1 MSANETYGLVRI
13 ICLDAHIQGKRMEIK
28 VGRHANLS
36 GTNGAGKTTLLK
48 LLPFFY
54 GAEPNQVVQ
63 TVGKRKRFVDYYLP
77 RPTSLIIFEYRT
89 PRGLACAVVYRHS
102 TGEKP
107 AYRFLDEGFSV
118 EYFSELRD
126 GKHVFAE
133 GRALGKLW
141 SFRQLD
147 HSKQLE
153 SVLDYRAIIQGDRTL
168 INRSGDSH
176 ELVTLVNRYCIS
188 GRMGTMRYLDK
199 MAVAILGRVG
209 DMGRIKEMLADIMNE
224 DGVVLPSIKLK
235 KDVRNMLDEVAILRD
250 LDRQRDKLT
259 AVVNEGNHYL
269 EISAQLDALHS
280 EVSFCLASIVES
292 LDAVDEQL
300 KTINGKKASTKS
312 DWEER
317 ELKLTGDVAEWNGA
331 KEQAEVQLDALLAEK
346 GDWEKQEIE
355 RQVTEYQQLENFR
368 QLLQSAKERLRVLE
382 DDVQDLR
389 RSFDERRYQEKDRH
403 TEAIQK
409 LDERLGE
416 LKEALSE
423 VRNALLEEK
432 LVIERAA
439 NQEKELLRAERQP
452 EIDGLTEDIA
462 LARQK
467 AEQVMA
473 LESEKLAEA
482 EAELSRERAAEKYSQ
497 ALDSVEESRLEL
509 KSKTDKQRGQ
519 EEEER
524 RASRRLKK
532 QQDEHR
538 ELVALCNPKPGS
550 LLSALREQEPNWHD
564 HLGRLLRP
572 ELLERKDLSPE
583 FHAEATDKSLLMGWH
598 LDIERIAKPEW
609 ASSRQVLEQRLQTE
623 EDELDRA
630 EREHERQKSLL
641 DDAAKALQQ
650 AELELVVSQQVL
662 GKADLSQTSAIE
674 ALRQVREDNQQAAE
688 ARKQAAKAEAEKL
701 LQQRKQLRDEL
712 ERDLLGVYDRSRQA
726 LDDAMATAATEQ
738 SRLEELIEEHEKAIS
753 TENDTHQNQ
762 LKVLESDFRAL
773 CSEQGL
779 DDKVIDEAN
788 LACKRANQT
797 VERVQ
802 GYQHA
807 VADYQ
812 QWLSRSWSQKDDFR
826 QRLSSCSKTWEECRQ
841 ILSRERREYRR
852 LRDGLVKEHDK
863 QQQRRRELSANQEDC
878 RQLLFRLS
886 KPVSPVETKTA
897 RTLALILSDGN
908 NLLEA
913 KRGLMEQIRAGTA
926 NAEKI
931 ICSGGEN
938 NQIAEAWAALRRE
951 ALDLLANPNDQDGL
965 ALNLTRALEQFMSVQ
980 LPQKRETLSAF
991 VDNTGAQL
999 DDFYI
1004 KLDQVSEAISRQS
1017 RQISGAIGDHIHFE
1031 AITDIEV
1038 GLKSR
1043 IDTQDYWPALKAFHD
1058 DWLQWKTEE
1067 GRDLPPAAIT
1077 KKLLDAADILHK
1089 SRGAQGIESVFDLEI
1104 SLRENGRPLKATT
1117 RADLENASSTGLS
1130 YLILCTIFAGISRML
1145 CREPNVAVHWP
1156 MDELG
1161 TLAPENIS
1169 RLFMLLDEH
1178 NIVMVGGFPSTDQHL
1193 LQHFKEHHQV
1203 KKGEGIVELV
1213 LPEDKLSGLI
1223 ARRRKQ
1229 QSQMTEEVGS

>member
-1 MSANETYGLVRI
+1 MSIDETYGLVRI

-89 PRGLACAVVYRHS
+89 PRGLACSVVYRHS

-126 GKHVFAE
+126 GKHVFSE
-133 GRALGKLW
+133 GRTLGKLW

-153 SVLDYRAIIQGDRTL
+153 SVLDYRAVIQGDRTL
-168 INRSGDSH
+168 IHRSGDSR
-176 ELVTLVNRYCIS
+176 ELLTLVNRYCIS

-209 DMGRIKEMLADIMNE
+209 DMGRIKEMLADIMSE

-235 KDVRNMLDEVAILRD
+235 KNVRNMLDEVAILRD
-250 LDRQRDKLT
+250 LDKQRDKLT

-280 EVSFCLASIVES
+280 EVSFCLASIGES

-300 KTINGKKASTKS
+300 KTITSKKTSTAS
-312 DWEER
+312 DWGER
-317 ELKLTGDVAEWNGA
+317 ELKLSSDVAESQAA
-331 KEQAEVQLDALLAEK
+331 KEQADAQLDALLAEK
-346 GDWEKQEIE
+346 EGWEQQDIDRK
-355 RQVTEYQQLENFR
+355 VTEYQQLDNFR
-368 QLLQSAKERLRVLE
+368 QLLQSAKERLRTLE
-382 DDVQDLR
+382 EGVQDLR

-403 TEAIQK
+403 AEAIQK
-409 LDERLGE
+409 LDRRLGE
-416 LKEALSE
+416 LKESLSE
-423 VRNALLEEK
+423 VRSSLSEER

-452 EIDGLTEDIA
+452 EIDTLTEEIA
-462 LARQK
+462 IARQK
-467 AEQVMA
+467 ADHVVA

-482 EAELSRERAAEKYSQ
+482 EAELARERAAEKYSQ
-497 ALDSVEESRLEL
+497 ASATVEESRLEL
-509 KSKTDKQRGQ
+509 NSKTEKQREQ
-519 EEEER
+519 AEEER
-524 RASRRLKK
+524 KASRRLVN

-550 LLSALREQEPNWHD
+550 LLSVLRDQEPNWHD

-572 ELLERKDLSPE
+572 ELLDRKDLSPE
-583 FHAEATDKSLLMGWH
+583 YHAEATDKSLLMGWH
-598 LDIERIAKPEW
+598 LNIERIAKPEW
-609 ASSRQVLEQRLQTE
+609 ASSQQELEQRLQTV

-630 EREHERQKSLL
+630 EREHERQQSLL
-641 DDAAKALQQ
+641 EGATEALRQ
-650 AELELVVSQQVL
+650 AELELATSKQAL
-662 GKADLSQTSAIE
+662 DNADLSQASAVE
-674 ALRQVREDNQQAAE
+674 ALRQVRADNQQAAD
-688 ARKQAAKAEAEKL
+688 ARKHAAKAEAEKL
-701 LQQRKQLRDEL
+701 SQQHKQLRVEL
-712 ERDLLGVYDRSRQA
+712 ENDLLAVDERSKQA
-726 LDDAMATAATEQ
+726 QDDALATAATEQ
-738 SRLEELIEEHEKAIS
+738 SRLEELISKNEKAI
-753 TENDTHQNQ
+753 TAEKDTHQSQ
-762 LKVLESDFRAL
+762 LNILESDFKAL

-779 DDKVIDEAN
+779 DDKVIDEAS
-788 LACKRANQT
+788 LACTRARQT
-797 VERVQ
+797 VKRVRD
-802 GYQHA
+802 YQYS

-812 QWLSRSWSQKDDFR
+812 QWLSRSWTQKDNYR
-826 QRLSSCSKTWEECRQ
+826 QRLVSCSKTWEECRQ

-852 LRDGLVKEHDK
+852 VRDNLVKEHDK
-863 QQQRRRELSANQEDC
+863 QQQRHRELSANQEDC
-878 RQLLFRLS
+878 RQLLARLS
-886 KPVSPVETKTA
+886 KPVSPVETKAA

-913 KRGLMEQIRAGTA
+913 KRELMERIRSGTA

-938 NQIAEAWAALRRE
+938 NQIAEAWAVLRRE
-951 ALDLLANPNDQDGL
+951 AINLLTHPNDQDGL
-965 ALNLTRALEQFMSVQ
+965 ALNLTRAVEQFMSVQ

-1004 KLDQVSEAISRQS
+1004 KLDQVSEAIARQS
-1017 RQISGAIGDHIHFE
+1017 RQISGAIGDHIHFD

-1043 IDTQDYWPALKAFHD
+1043 VDTQDYWPALKAFHD
-1058 DWLQWKTEE
+1058 DWLQWKSEG

-1077 KKLLDAADILHK
+1077 KKLQDAAEILNK
-1089 SRGAQGIESVFDLEI
+1089 SRGGQGIESVFDLEI
-1104 SLRENGRPLKATT
+1104 LLRENGRPLKATT

-1203 KKGEGIVELV
+1203 KKDEGIVELV
-1213 LPEDKLSGLI
+1213 LPEDKLSSLI
-1223 ARRRKQ
+1223 ARRQKQ
-1229 QSQMTEEVGS
+1229 LSQTTEEVEL

>member
-1 MSANETYGLVRI
+1 MSISETYGLVRI
-13 ICLDAHIQGKRMEIK
+13 ICLDAHIQGKRMEVK

-63 TVGKRKRFVDYYLP
+63 TVAKRKRFVDYYLP

-168 INRSGDSH
+168 INRSGDSR
-176 ELVTLVNRYCIS
+176 ELLALVNRYCIS

-235 KDVRNMLDEVAILRD
+235 KDVRNMLDEVAILRN
-250 LDRQRDKLT
+250 LDKQREKLT

-269 EISAQLDALHS
+269 EISIQLDALHG
-280 EVSFCLASIVES
+280 EASFCLANISES
-292 LDAVDEQL
+292 LSTVDEQL
-300 KTINGKKASTKS
+300 KTIDNKKTLAAS
-312 DWEER
+312 DWGER
-317 ELKLTGDVAEWNGA
+317 ELKLSSDVAESQAA
-331 KEQAEVQLDALLAEK
+331 KEQAEGQLDALLAEK
-346 GDWEKQEIE
+346 EAWEHQNIE
-355 RQVTEYQQLENFR
+355 KKATEYQQLGNFR
-368 QLLQSAKERLRVLE
+368 QLLQSAKERLRTLE
-382 DDVQDLR
+382 EDVQDLR

-403 TEAIQK
+403 VDAIQK
-409 LDERLGE
+409 LEGRLGE
-416 LKEALSE
+416 LKEALSA
-423 VRNALLEEK
+423 VQNLLLEERLALEK
-432 LVIERAA
+432 AA
-439 NQEKELLRAERQP
+439 NQEKEHLRKQRQP
-452 EIDGLTEDIA
+452 EIDALTEEIA
-462 LARQK
+462 RARQK
-467 AEQVMA
+467 AQQVVA
-473 LESEKLAEA
+473 LESEKLALA
-482 EAELSRERAAEKYSQ
+482 EAELARDQAAEKYRQ
-497 ALDSVEESRLEL
+497 ASAAVDESRLERDN
-509 KSKTDKQRGQ
+509 KADKQREQ
-519 EEEER
+519 AEEER
-524 RASRRLKK
+524 KASSRLQH

-538 ELVALCNPKPGS
+538 KLVALCNPKPGS
-550 LLSALREQEPNWHD
+550 LLSAFREQEPNWHD

-572 ELLERKDLSPE
+572 ELLDRKDLSPL
-583 FHAEATDKSLLMGWH
+583 FHGEATDKNLLMGWS
-598 LDIERIAKPEW
+598 LDVERIAKPEW
-609 ASSRQVLEQRLQTE
+609 ASSQQVLEQRLQTV

-630 EREHERQKSLL
+630 EREHERQQSLL
-641 DDAAKALQQ
+641 EEATKALRQ
-650 AELELVVSQQVL
+650 AELGLMNSKQVL
-662 GKADLSQTSAIE
+662 ANADLRQISATE
-674 ALRQVREDNQQAAE
+674 ALRQVRADNQQAAE
-688 ARKQAAKAEAEKL
+688 ARKLAAKAETEKL
-701 LQQRKQLRDEL
+701 VQEQQQLRDEL
-712 ERDLLGVYDRSRQA
+712 KRDLLALNERSRQA
-726 LDDAMATAATEQ
+726 QDDALATAATEQ
-738 SRLEELIEEHEKAIS
+738 SRLELLIKENEQAIS
-753 TENDTHQNQ
+753 TEKSTHKHQ
-762 LKVLESDFRAL
+762 LKMLESDFKAL
-773 CSEQGL
+773 CSERGL

-788 LACKRANQT
+788 LACKQARQT

-802 GYQHA
+802 GYQHS

-812 QWLSRSWSQKDDFR
+812 QWLSRSWTQKDNYR
-826 QRLSSCSKTWEECRQ
+826 QRLVSCTKTWEECRQ
-841 ILSRERREYRR
+841 MLSRERREYRR
-852 LRDGLVKEHDK
+852 VRDRLVKEHNE
-863 QQQRRRELSANQEDC
+863 QQRRRRELSANQEDC
-878 RQLLFRLS
+878 RQLLARLG
-886 KPVSPVETKTA
+886 KPVSPVETKSA

-908 NLLEA
+908 NLLET
-913 KRGLMEQIRAGTA
+913 KRGLMERIRMGTA

-938 NQIAEAWAALRRE
+938 NQIAEAWAVLRRE
-951 ALDLLANPNDQDGL
+951 ALDLLSNPNDQDGL
-965 ALNLTRALEQFMSVQ
+965 ALNLTSALGQFMSVQ

-1004 KLDQVSEAISRQS
+1004 KLDQVSAAIARQS
-1017 RQISGAIGDHIHFE
+1017 RQISGAIGDNIHFD

-1043 IDTQDYWPALKAFHD
+1043 IDIQDYWPALKVFHD
-1058 DWLQWKTEE
+1058 DWLQWKSEG

-1077 KKLLDAADILHK
+1077 KKLLDAAEILHK
-1089 SRGAQGIESVFDLEI
+1089 SRGGQGIESVFDLEI

-1145 CREPNVAVHWP
+1145 CRAPNMAVHWP

-1169 RLFMLLDEH
+1169 RLFKLLDEH

-1229 QSQMTEEVGS
+1229 RSQTTEEAAL

>member
-1 MSANETYGLVRI
+1 MSIDETYGLVRI

-133 GRALGKLW
+133 GRSLGKLW

-153 SVLDYRAIIQGDRTL
+153 SVLDYRAVIQGDRTL
-168 INRSGDSH
+168 INRSGDSR
-176 ELVTLVNRYCIS
+176 ELLALVSRYCIS
-188 GRMGTMRYLDK
+188 GRIGTMRYLDK

-224 DGVVLPSIKLK
+224 DGVVLPSVRLK
-235 KDVRNMLDEVAILRD
+235 KDVRNMLDEVAILRN
-250 LDRQRDKLT
+250 LDKQREKLT
-259 AVVNEGNHYL
+259 AVVNEGNRYL
-269 EISAQLDALHS
+269 EVSTQLDALHS
-280 EVSFCLASIVES
+280 ELSFCQANIGES
-292 LDAVDEQL
+292 LQDVDEQL
-300 KTINGKKASTKS
+300 KAINGKQKVMAS
-312 DWEER
+312 DWSER
-317 ELKLTGDVAEWNGA
+317 ELELSGEVAEWQAA
-331 KEQAEVQLDALLAEK
+331 KEQAECQLDALLAENE
-346 GDWEKQEIE
+346 DWEQQEIDHKA
-355 RQVTEYQQLENFR
+355 TEYQQLGNFR
-368 QLLQSAKERLRVLE
+368 QLLQSAKERLLALE
-382 DDVQDLR
+382 EDVQDLR
-389 RSFDERRYQEKDRH
+389 RRFDERRYQEKDRH
-403 TEAIQK
+403 VEALQK
-409 LDERLGE
+409 LEERLGG
-416 LKEALSE
+416 LKEELSA
-423 VRNALLEEK
+423 VQNSLLEER
-432 LVIERAA
+432 LVIEKASSR
-439 NQEKELLRAERQP
+439 EKEQLRKERQL
-452 EIDGLTEDIA
+452 EIDEMA
-462 LARQK
+462 EKVAQARQGAK
-467 AEQVMA
+467 QVVA
-473 LESEKLAEA
+473 SDSEKLALA
-482 EAELSRERAAEKYSQ
+482 EAEVAREQAGEKRNQ
-497 ALDSVEESRLEL
+497 ALASVEESRL
-509 KSKTDKQRGQ
+509 KRDNAAAKHRAQTT
-519 EEEER
+519 EER
-524 RASRRLKK
+524 RAAKRLQA
-532 QQDEHR
+532 QQDTHR

-550 LLSALREQEPNWHD
+550 FLSALREREPNWHD
-564 HLGRLLRP
+564 NLGRLLRLD
-572 ELLERKDLSPE
+572 LLERKDLSPE
-583 FHAEATDKSLLMGWH
+583 FHDAATEKKLLMGWS
-598 LDIERIAKPEW
+598 LDFERIAKPDW
-609 ASSRQVLEQRLQTE
+609 ASSQQVLEQRLQTV

-630 EREHERQKSLL
+630 EREHEHQQSLL
-641 DDAAKALQQ
+641 GEVAKILQQ
-650 AELELVVSQQVL
+650 AELELVNDKQIL
-662 GKADLSQTSAIE
+662 ANTDLDQTSTTE
-674 ALRQVREDNQQAAE
+674 ALRQVRADNQQAAE
-688 ARKQAAKAEAEKL
+688 ARKLVARAEAEKL
-701 LQQRKQLRDEL
+701 AQQQQQLRDEL
-712 ERDLLGVYDRSRQA
+712 DSDLLAVDERSRQA
-726 LDDAMATAATEQ
+726 QDDALATAATEQ
-738 SRLEELIEEHEKAIS
+738 SRLEQLINENEQAITTEKS
-753 TENDTHQNQ
+753 THKKQ
-762 LKVLESDFRAL
+762 LQLLESDFKAL

-779 DDKVIDEAN
+779 DDKVMEEAN
-788 LACKRANQT
+788 LACKQARQT

-802 GYQHA
+802 GYQQS

-812 QWLSRSWSQKDDFR
+812 QWLSRSWSQKDDYR
-826 QRLSSCSKTWEECRQ
+826 QRLASCNKAWDARRQ
-841 ILSRERREYRR
+841 LLNRERREYSRE
-852 LRDGLVKEHDK
+852 RDNLVKNVGE
-863 QQQRRRELSANQEDC
+863 QQQRQRDLLADQDSC
-878 RQLLFRLS
+878 RQLLARLT
-886 KPVSPVETKTA
+886 KPVSPVEHESA
-897 RTLALILSDGN
+897 RNLALIMSDGN
-908 NLLEA
+908 NLLEV
-913 KRGLMEQIRAGTA
+913 RQELMERIRSGTA

-931 ICSGGEN
+931 ICSGGDN
-938 NQIAEAWAALRRE
+938 NQIAEAWAVLRRE
-951 ALDLLANPNDQDGL
+951 AAGLLNNPNDQDGL
-965 ALNLTRALEQFMSVQ
+965 ALNLTRALEQFMAVQ

-1004 KLDQVSEAISRQS
+1004 KLDQVSEAITRQS
-1017 RQISGAIGDHIHFE
+1017 SQISGAIGDHIHFD

-1043 IDTQDYWPALKAFHD
+1043 IDTQDYWPALKTFHD
-1058 DWLQWKTEE
+1058 DWMQWKSEG

-1077 KKLLDAADILHK
+1077 KKLLDAAEILHK
-1089 SRGAQGIESVFDLEI
+1089 SRGGQGIESVFDLEI

-1169 RLFMLLDEH
+1169 RLFILLDEH

-1203 KKGEGIVELV
+1203 KKDEGIVELV
-1213 LPEDKLSGLI
+1213 LPEDKLSDLI
-1223 ARRRKQ
+1223 ARRREQRSKKAK
-1229 QSQMTEEVGS
+1229 EVEL